1 MVDASNRAH
10 CFMLY
15 GLPVP
20 FRGFYKE
27 IIMSNTTNT
36 AHIIA
41 IALLGKT
48 YAWHEFIDLAL
59 SCCTRS
65 TNKDGKEVYEAD
77 GADKAKALVMLE
89 LQHIATGTNSRKG
102 AGKTVSNMASLVQW
116 AMNNDVSLYRANG
129 APVSMS
135 SLDKARKE
143 ANATEAATEAAT
155 EVATETATE
164 TATEAATE
172 STVRLLARIAEL
184 ESVQV
189 MMQAAIDAA
198 YRAKNINEA
207 RKALI
212 GCVSKS

>member
-1 MVDASNRAH
+1 
-10 CFMLY
+10 
-15 GLPVP
+15 
-20 FRGFYKE
+20 
-27 IIMSNTTNT
+27 MSNTTNNT

-48 YAWHEFIDLAL
+48 YAWHEFIELAL

-65 TNKDGKEVYEAD
+65 TNDDGKEVYEAD

-102 AGKTVSNMASLVQW
+102 AGKSVSNMASLVQW
-116 AMNNDVSLYRANG
+116 AMTNSVSLYRANG
-129 APVSMS
+129 APASMS
-135 SLDKARKE
+135 SIDKARKE

-155 EVATETATE
+155 AGSEA
-164 TATEAATE
+164 ATEASTE
-172 STVRLLARIAEL
+172 STVRLLAHVAEL
-184 ESVQV
+184 ESVQA

-198 YRAKNINEA
+198 YHAKNINEA
-207 RKALI
+207 RKALV